1 MKREFFSDECA
12 ECTPRIGKSDAFTVI
27 ELLTVIAIIGMLAA
41 ILIPSVNSARTSAN
55 KAKTRV
61 QFSQW
66 AAAIA
71 SFRNEYGYYPVFD
84 ASNKVNGGIT
94 AAGDHPFHDV
104 LAGRK
109 RDGAALA
116 SGGPAAAQNRKL
128 ISFYSFPESD
138 FTDAASAAPGL
149 LCDAF
154 GTTDI
159 AVLVDRNLDGVINS
173 VDYGETLPT
182 VGGIRPSPTD
192 FPDAG
197 VHAGVIFYCA
207 APGATDDA
215 PQFIF
220 SWK

>member
-1 MKREFFSDECA
+1 MKRECCSNE
-12 ECTPRIGKSDAFTVI
+12 PVGRRLHIGKSDAFTVI
-27 ELLTVIAIIGMLAA
+27 ELLTVIAIIAMLAA
-41 ILIPSVNSARTSAN
+41 ILIPSVNSARVSAN

-71 SFRNEYGYYPVFD
+71 SFRSEYGYYPVFD

-94 AAGDHPFHDV
+94 AAAEHPLHDV
-104 LAGRK
+104 LAGHK

-116 SGGPAAAQNRKL
+116 SGSSAATQNRKL
-128 ISFYSFPESD
+128 IAFYSFPESD

-173 VDYGETLPT
+173 VDYGESLPT
-182 VGGIRPSPTD
+182 VAGIRPSVSD
-192 FPDAG
+192 FPATG
-197 VHAGVIFYCA
+197 VHAGVIFYSA
-207 APGATDDA
+207 APGATADA